1 MCSYSYRLNS
11 NVIVVPYQI
20 QLDSNNALDIIRNY
34 DIVIDATDNVA
45 TRYLLNDACVLSG
58 KPLVSGSALRF
69 EGHLSVF
76 NYNNGPCYRCIFPKP
91 PPPETVTNC
100 GDGGV
105 LGAGKALPP
114 ISICISQ
121 LTVKYKL

>member
-1 MCSYSYRLNS
+1 
-11 NVIVVPYQI
+11 
-20 QLDSNNALDIIRNY
+20 LDIVKNY
-34 DIVIDATDNVA
+34 DIVLDATDNVA

-76 NYNNGPCYRCIFPKP
+76 NYNGPCYRCIFPEP

-105 LGAGKALPP
+105 LGAGIKIYLNKFNLTMFYYYHYYYYYYYYYFTLML
-114 ISICISQ
+114 ISFSPH
-121 LTVKYKL
+121 